1 MSFRVVI
8 AGGGVAA
15 LETALALRASADDYV
30 SVELIAPES
39 EFTYRPLAVAEP
51 FRVGEVRRFPLV
63 HLVSNAGA
71 TLRGGA
77 VTHVDPDE
85 KVARLENDTV
95 LEYDA
100 LVVALG
106 AQPREAIAGA
116 LTFRGP
122 QDSAA
127 LAGLLDQTTSGVV
140 RRIVFAVPST
150 AAWPLPIYELA
161 LLTAGYLADRGTRN
175 VDVLLVTP
183 EQRPL
188 EIFGAEASEAIAEL
202 LDIRGVQLQTSVIPM
217 AWEEGLLSV
226 AGLPAIDADAVVA
239 LPRLHGP
246 GLAGLPHDRAG
257 FLPTDAHGRVPGTTD
272 VYAAGDC
279 TQFPLKQGG
288 IATQQADVVAAA
300 ISADVGAAAEKPAPR
315 PVVRGLL
322 LTGFVPRYLRSGGG
336 ATSSVVD
343 TEPLWWPPAKIV
355 GRYLAPFLAEQLG
368 LSPDPTA
375 GEWHGAVE
383 VEIEVDPHDSASW
396 SAV

>member
-15 LETALALRASADDYV
+15 LETALALRASAEDYV
-30 SVELIAPES
+30 SVELVAPES

-51 FRVGEVRRFPLV
+51 FRVGEVRRFPLAR
-63 HLVSNAGA
+63 LVSEAGA
-71 TLRGGA
+71 ELRSGT

-85 KVARLENDTV
+85 KVVTLDDGQM
-95 LEYDA
+95 LEYDG

-106 AQPREAIAGA
+106 AQPEEAISGA

-122 QDSAA
+122 ADSVA
-127 LAGLLDQTTSGVV
+127 LAELLERGTAGAL

-150 AAWPLPIYELA
+150 AAWPLPLYELA
-161 LLTAGYLADRGTRN
+161 LLTAGYFSDRGTRN
-175 VDVLLVTP
+175 VEVLLVTP
-183 EQRPL
+183 EHRPL
-188 EIFGAEASEAIAEL
+188 ELFGAEASEAIGEL
-202 LDIRGVQLQTSVIPM
+202 LEVRGVELKTSVIPM
-217 AWEEGLLSV
+217 AWEDGLLTM
-226 AGLPAIDADAVVA
+226 AGLPSIDADAVVA
-239 LPRLHGP
+239 LPRLVGP
-246 GLAGLPHDRAG
+246 ALAGLPHDRSG

-272 VYAAGDC
+272 VYGAGDC

-288 IATQQADVVAAA
+288 IATQQADLAAAA
-300 ISADVGAAAEKPAPR
+300 IAADLGAAEETPARR

-322 LTGFVPRYLRSGGG
+322 LTGFVPRYLRSGGST
-336 ATSSVVD
+336 ADSVVD

-355 GRYLAPFLAEQLG
+355 GRYLAPFLAAQLG
-368 LSPDPTA
+368 LSPEPTE
-375 GEWHGAVE
+375 GTWQGAVE